1 MVRQFKGEVKISDV
15 QAEFDALTGRIN
27 KMIDSY
33 NGTNQIIT
41 DIDYTKGG
49 SNLAPS
55 GYTLTVGGLKQA
67 LKSLDG
73 HVVGGKCFYNT
84 ANTVKM
90 SDGILFT
97 KGGVFRLPDSILTR
111 PDNGNSIWFDT
122 NAQAYVWGQKR
133 ISGRQTLTEEGATSL
148 VKSGEGYKNS
158 SFVEQSTYT
167 TVEER
172 VTQVTTTTTSLIDF
186 SNVIGASLYPKND
199 GDIGIYGNS
208 KLNQYYYFIKS
219 AEWRNFD
226 LRKYP
231 HKSIP
236 LESTE
241 VEFDIM
247 RSGEISYYTISGA
260 AENSS
265 FKYSGSYNGY
275 AILGY
280 YQDNVFT
287 PYIVLSSNYSGSYY
301 PRTPKGS
308 IVNMG
313 NTIEIQVYSNDTSA
327 MGGIP
332 YVIGTAPVDTG
343 TSGSGS
349 LYYRE
354 KAAVAAWKS
363 YEGTKRIVDNVNAPT
378 GIDTGY
384 HDIGGVRFKL
394 YHPSPYT
401 DSDEK
406 ANPDNLT
413 GKLVCQMDALEPDGS
428 LLKYWDFY
436 SDYDLGFGSG
446 ITNRPLFM
454 EMWTASKTDGELG
467 SGREKYMAENSPL
480 GKCNM
485 ILFATSETVDNDI
498 VFKQSEYNPTF
509 NVTTGTYEVWD
520 AKGQPDPD
528 CYHITDY
535 ATARDSDY
543 RNDLKNLQVQDLDG
557 TFKITVKNRLNNNI
571 GAADS
576 SESVDTSSSAKFVC
590 AGDVIRTEGQGQAS
604 VSLLGTQVSYNW
616 FPGHR
621 KLCYWYPCNY
631 LFLPKGV
638 SSPYSETNGRP
649 SLMCQFPF
657 EVNIE
662 KDLS

>member
-1 MVRQFKGEVKISDV
+1 MVKQFKGEVKISDV
-15 QAEFDALTGRIN
+15 QAEFDALVGRIN
-27 KMIDSY
+27 KMVDAY
-33 NGTNQIIT
+33 NGTNQVIT
-41 DIDYTKGG
+41 NIDYTKGG

-55 GYTLTVGGLKQA
+55 GYTLTVGGIKQA

-73 HVVGGKCFYNT
+73 HVVGGKCFYDT

-90 SDGILFT
+90 SDGLLFT

-111 PDNGNSIWFDT
+111 PSNGNSIWFDT
-122 NAQAYVWGQKR
+122 NKKEYVWGQKR
-133 ISGRQTLTEEGATSL
+133 VSGRQTLTEEGATSL
-148 VKSGEGYKNS
+148 VKSGEGYKNT
-158 SFVEQSTYT
+158 SFVEQTNYQ
-167 TVEER
+167 TVEEHA
-172 VTQVTTTTTSLIDF
+172 TQTTKTSVSLIDF
-186 SNVIGASLYPKND
+186 CSITGNTLYPKKD

-208 KLNQYYYFIKS
+208 NSNQYYYYIKS
-219 AEWRNFD
+219 CEWRDFD

-241 VEFDIM
+241 VEFNIM
-247 RSGEISYYTISGA
+247 RSGDLTYFSIDGV
-260 AENSS
+260 NNC
-265 FKYSGSYNGY
+265 FQYSGSYNGY

-287 PYIVLSSNYSGSYY
+287 PYIVLSSDYTGSFY
-301 PRTPKGS
+301 PRTPRGS
-308 IVNMG
+308 IINMG
-313 NTIEIQVYSNDTSA
+313 NTIEVQVYDNNIK
-327 MGGIP
+327 GLGIP
-332 YVIGTAPVDTG
+332 YNIGSAPVDTG
-343 TSGSGS
+343 TSGNGS

-354 KAAVAAWKS
+354 KAAIGAWKS
-363 YEGTKRIVDNVNAPT
+363 YEGNRRINDNTNAPE
-378 GIDTGY
+378 GVNTGY

-401 DSDEK
+401 NETEK
-406 ANPDNLT
+406 AAPENLK

-436 SDYDLGFGSG
+436 SDYYLGFKSG

-485 ILFATSETVDNDI
+485 IIFATSSTLENDVI
-498 VFKQSEYNPTF
+498 FKQSEYNPTF

-520 AKGQPDPD
+520 AKGKPDPN

-543 RNDLKNLQVQDLDG
+543 RNDLKNLQVQDLAG
-557 TFKITVKNRLNNNI
+557 TFKITVKNRLKNGI
-571 GAADS
+571 AVPS
-576 SESVDTSSSAKFVC
+576 QSETIDTSSGAKFVC
-590 AGDVIRTEGQGQAS
+590 AGDVYRTEGQQPARID
-604 VSLLGTQVSYNW
+604 LLGTQVSWNAQA
-616 FPGHR
+616 GHR
-621 KLCYWYPCNY
+621 NLCYWYPCNY
-631 LFLPKGV
+631 LYLPKGV
-638 SSPYSETNGRP
+638 ESPYSESDGRP

-657 EVNIE
+657 DVNVE
-662 KDLS
+662 KDLK

>member
-1 MVRQFKGEVKISDV
+1 MVKQFKGEVKISDV
-15 QAEFDALTGRIN
+15 QAEFDALVGRIN
-27 KMIDSY
+27 KMVDAY
-33 NGTNQIIT
+33 NGTNQVIT
-41 DIDYTKGG
+41 NIDYTKGG

-55 GYTLTVGGLKQA
+55 GYTLTVGGIKQA

-90 SDGILFT
+90 SDGLLFT
-97 KGGVFRLPDSILTR
+97 KGGVFRLPDSILDR
-111 PDNGNSIWFDT
+111 PSNGNSIWYDT
-122 NAQAYVWGQKR
+122 NTQKYVWGQKR
-133 ISGRQTLTEEGATSL
+133 VSGKQTLTEEGATSL
-148 VKSGEGYKNS
+148 VKSGDGYKNRT
-158 SFVEQSTYT
+158 FVEQTNYQ
-167 TVEER
+167 TVEEH
-172 VTQVTTTTTSLIDF
+172 VTQTTRTSVSFIDFCGITGTSL
-186 SNVIGASLYPKND
+186 SPKKD

-208 KLNQYYYFIKS
+208 QSNQYYYYIKS
-219 AEWRNFD
+219 CEWRDFD

-247 RSGEISYYTISGA
+247 RSGDLTHFSIDGVD
-260 AENSS
+260 NC
-265 FKYSGSYNGY
+265 FQYSGSYNGY

-287 PYIVLSSNYSGSYY
+287 PYIVLSSDYTGSYY
-301 PRTPKGS
+301 PRTPRGS
-308 IVNMG
+308 IINMG
-313 NTIEIQVYSNDTSA
+313 NTIEVQVFSDDTPWYTSA
-327 MGGIP
+327 GMP
-332 YVIGTAPVDTG
+332 YTIGSAPVDTG
-343 TSGSGS
+343 TSGNGS

-354 KAAVAAWKS
+354 KAAIGAWSS
-363 YEGTKRIVDNVNAPT
+363 YEGNRRIRDNTNAPV
-378 GIDTGY
+378 GVDTGY

-401 DSDEK
+401 NETEK
-406 ANPDNLT
+406 AAPENLK

-436 SDYDLGFGSG
+436 SDYYLGFKSG

-485 ILFATSETVDNDI
+485 IIFATSSTLENDVI
-498 VFKQSEYNPTF
+498 FKQSEYNPTF

-520 AKGQPDPD
+520 AKGKPDPN

-543 RNDLKNLQVQDLDG
+543 RNDLKNLQVQDLAG
-557 TFKITVKNRLNNNI
+557 TFKITVKNRLKNNI
-571 GAADS
+571 AVPS
-576 SESVDTSSSAKFVC
+576 QSETIDTSSGAKFVC
-590 AGDVIRTEGQGQAS
+590 AGDVYRTEGQQPARID
-604 VSLLGTQVSYNW
+604 LLGTQVSWNAQA
-616 FPGHR
+616 GHR
-621 KLCYWYPCNY
+621 NLCYWYPCNY
-631 LFLPKGV
+631 LYLPKGV
-638 SSPYSETNGRP
+638 ESPYSESDGRP

-657 EVNIE
+657 DVNVE
-662 KDLS
+662 KDLK

>member
-1 MVRQFKGEVKISDV
+1 MVKQFKGEVKISDV
-15 QAEFDALTGRIN
+15 QAEFDALVGRIN
-27 KMIDSY
+27 KMVDAY
-33 NGTNQIIT
+33 NGTNQVIT
-41 DIDYTKGG
+41 NIDYTKGG

-55 GYTLTVGGLKQA
+55 GYTLTVGGIKQA

-90 SDGILFT
+90 SDGLLFT

-111 PDNGNSIWFDT
+111 PSNGNSIWFDT
-122 NAQAYVWGQKR
+122 NKEEYVWGQKR
-133 ISGRQTLTEEGATSL
+133 VSGRQTLTEEGATSL
-148 VKSGEGYKNS
+148 VKSGEGYKNT
-158 SFVEQSTYT
+158 SFVNQNNYQ
-167 TVEER
+167 TVEAHA
-172 VTQVTTTTTSLIDF
+172 TQITKTSISFIDSF
-186 SNVIGASLYPKND
+186 AITGSTIYPKKY

-208 KLNQYYYFIKS
+208 HSKQYYYYVKS
-219 AEWRNFD
+219 CEWRDFD
-226 LRKYP
+226 LREYP

-247 RSGEISYYTISGA
+247 RSGDLTHFSIDGVD
-260 AENSS
+260 NC
-265 FKYSGSYNGY
+265 FQYSGSYNGY
-275 AILGY
+275 AVLGY

-287 PYIVLSSNYSGSYY
+287 PYIVLSSNSTGTYY
-301 PRTPKGS
+301 PRTPRGS
-308 IVNMG
+308 IINMG
-313 NTIEIQVYSNDTSA
+313 NTIEVQVPDDDINGLS
-327 MGGIP
+327 IP
-332 YVIGTAPVDTG
+332 YNIGSVPVDTG
-343 TSGSGS
+343 NSGNGS

-354 KAAVAAWKS
+354 KAAIGSWKS
-363 YEGTKRIVDNVNAPT
+363 YEGNRRITDNVNAPASVN
-378 GIDTGY
+378 TGY

-401 DSDEK
+401 NATEK
-406 ANPDNLT
+406 ATPENLK

-436 SDYDLGFGSG
+436 SDYYSDYTKG
-446 ITNRPLFM
+446 IINRPLFM
-454 EMWTASKTDGELG
+454 EMWTADKTDGELG

-485 ILFATSETVDNDI
+485 ILFATSSTLDNDV

-520 AKGQPDPD
+520 AKGKPDPD

-543 RNDLKNLQVQDLDG
+543 RNDLKNLQVQDLAG
-557 TFKITVKNRLNNNI
+557 TFKITVKNRLKNGI
-571 GAADS
+571 AAPS
-576 SESVDTSSSAKFVC
+576 QSETIDTSSGAKFVC
-590 AGDVIRTEGQGQAS
+590 AGDVVRFEGQGVAS
-604 VSLLGTQVSYNW
+604 IDLLGTQVSWNAQA
-616 FPGHR
+616 GHR
-621 KLCYWYPCNY
+621 NLCYWYPCNY
-631 LFLPKGV
+631 LYLPKGV
-638 SSPYSETNGRP
+638 ESPYTESNGRP

-657 EVNIE
+657 DVSIE
-662 KDLS
+662 KDLK

>member
-1 MVRQFKGEVKISDV
+1 MVKQFKGEVKISDV
-15 QAEFDALTGRIN
+15 QAEFDALVGRIN
-27 KMIDSY
+27 KMVNAY
-33 NGTNQIIT
+33 NGTNQVIT
-41 DIDYTKGG
+41 NIDYTKGG

-55 GYTLTVGGLKQA
+55 GYTLTVGGIKQA

-73 HVVGGKCFYNT
+73 HVVGGKCFYDT

-90 SDGILFT
+90 SDGLLFT

-111 PDNGNSIWFDT
+111 PSNGNSIWFDT
-122 NAQAYVWGQKR
+122 NKKEYVWGQKR
-133 ISGRQTLTEEGATSL
+133 VSGRQTLTEEGATSL
-148 VKSGEGYKNS
+148 VKSGEGYKNT
-158 SFVEQSTYT
+158 SFVEQTNYQ
-167 TVEER
+167 TVEEHA
-172 VTQVTTTTTSLIDF
+172 TQTTKTSVSLIDF
-186 SNVIGASLYPKND
+186 CSITGNTLYPKKD

-208 KLNQYYYFIKS
+208 NSNQYYYYIKS
-219 AEWRNFD
+219 CEWRDFD

-241 VEFDIM
+241 VEFNIM
-247 RSGEISYYTISGA
+247 RSGDLTYFSIDGV
-260 AENSS
+260 NNC
-265 FKYSGSYNGY
+265 FQYSGSYNGY

-287 PYIVLSSNYSGSYY
+287 PYVVLSSNYTGSYY
-301 PRTPKGS
+301 PRTPRGS
-308 IVNMG
+308 IINMG
-313 NTIEIQVYSNDTSA
+313 NTIEVQVYDNNIK
-327 MGGIP
+327 GLGIP
-332 YVIGTAPVDTG
+332 YNIGSAPVDTG
-343 TSGSGS
+343 TSGNGS

-354 KAAVAAWKS
+354 KAAIGAWKS
-363 YEGTKRIVDNVNAPT
+363 YEGNRRINDNTNAPE
-378 GIDTGY
+378 GVNTGY

-401 DSDEK
+401 NETEK
-406 ANPDNLT
+406 AAPENLK

-436 SDYDLGFGSG
+436 SDYYLGFKSG

-485 ILFATSETVDNDI
+485 IIFATSSTLENDVI
-498 VFKQSEYNPTF
+498 FKQSEYNPTF

-520 AKGQPDPD
+520 AQGKPDPD

-543 RNDLKNLQVQDLDG
+543 RNDLKNLQVQDLAG
-557 TFKITVKNRLNNNI
+557 TFKITVKNRLKNNI
-571 GAADS
+571 AVPS
-576 SESVDTSSSAKFVC
+576 QSETIDTSSGAKFVC
-590 AGDVIRTEGQGQAS
+590 AGDVYRTEGQQPARID
-604 VSLLGTQVSYNW
+604 LLGTQVSWNAQA
-616 FPGHR
+616 GHR
-621 KLCYWYPCNY
+621 NLCYWYPCNY
-631 LFLPKGV
+631 LYLPKGV
-638 SSPYSETNGRP
+638 ESPYTETDGRP

-657 EVNIE
+657 DVNVE
-662 KDLS
+662 KDLK